1 MSTHFI
7 FCFWNIIKFIEIIGF
22 FYLHSGATWEKK
34 QYKST
39 TLEIVSSVEQSG
51 ICINRKFK
59 LFYENNKLICSKC
72 CCLLLSSKNN
82 TAFYILKVNTSLMQ
96 IIFSNLFK
104 SFFVRQTKTRRF
116 FSWSSKLISFSIY
129 AQKCEFIKTF

>member
-1 MSTHFI
+1 MNAVCVFFFHSFACQFASNIDGIHVFLKNSQNEHAFHFLLLKYNKI
-7 FCFWNIIKFIEIIGF
+7 HRNYWLFLFAQWSNQE
-22 FYLHSGATWEKK
+22 EKK

-82 TAFYILKVNTSLMQ
+82 TAFLYFKSKHKSDANYILK
-96 IIFSNLFK
+96 
-104 SFFVRQTKTRRF
+104 
-116 FSWSSKLISFSIY
+116 
-129 AQKCEFIKTF
+129 FI